1 MCFSVCVR
9 VFQCVWDVLFFNAN
23 VTEKAMAVEEMWSSC
38 PPRLQPVGELRQRP
52 LVVDHAQL
60 PDITP
65 DLRLVFVGLT
75 NVRILEK
82 KERKKKE
89 INIIK
94 MSVEMWVQ
102 LACECD

>member
-1 MCFSVCVR
+1 
-9 VFQCVWDVLFFNAN
+9 
-23 VTEKAMAVEEMWSSC
+23 MAVEEMWASC

-75 NVRILEK
+75 NVRISGDK
-82 KERKKKE
+82 KKGKKKE

-94 MSVEMWVQ
+94 MSVEMRVQ
-102 LACECD
+102 LARERD